1 MCSSG
6 GKVAQNDQALQDSE
20 IAANKVY
27 LADYNTSF
35 AENQTVLAQQ
45 KARLDAEVSN
55 PMGYT
60 PAQLHSATT
69 SINENTATA
78 AKQAIGAASAFAAA
92 HGSSDIGGGA
102 IGAEAG
108 RIGSTAALAKAG
120 ELSSLSQQNEAIKQE
135 RMQAGLAGLSQVGA
149 GYEAAAG
156 GATTGSGMAAKGTV
170 EAGTGVNEAQT
181 QAWKNFGSILGTAG
195 SAVSTI
201 AGL

>member
-6 GKVAQNDQALQDSE
+6 GKVAQNDAALQASE
-20 IAANKVY
+20 LAANNTY
-27 LADYNTSF
+27 LADYNTAF
-35 AENQTVLAQQ
+35 AENQTILAQQ

-120 ELSSLSQQNEAIKQE
+120 ELSSLSQQNEQIKQE

-149 GYEAAAG
+149 EYGGAAG
-156 GATTGSGMAAKGTV
+156 GATTGVGTTAKGAV
-170 EAGTGVNEAQT
+170 EAGTGIEEAQA
-181 QAWKNFGSILGTAG
+181 QSWKNFGSLMGTIGAG
-195 SAVSTI
+195 VSTV